1 MDVKRICAKGI
12 RAIFNPVALTYCIV
26 DKKAKI
32 CSGTQMN
39 YSSMGKYSYCG
50 HNCFLLNCKIGAFV
64 SIADNC
70 RLGRSEERRVGKEC
84 RSRWSPYH

>member
-12 RAIFNPVALTYCIV
+12 RAIFNPVALTYCTV

-70 RLGRSEERRVGKEC
+70 RLGGGNAPNRKSVIFTGI
-84 RSRWSPYH
+84 S